1 MNQSFDYI
9 ICGAGASGLLL
20 ANAMIKDDFFRDKK
34 ILLIEKDSKSL
45 NDRTWGLWDDK
56 TNVLEPILH
65 KSWDH
70 AEFIGKSFKKH
81 FLLEPYKYKMVK
93 AIDFYSHFLEK
104 VNNSS
109 NCKYVNASISEIV
122 SNPTNNYVKTSI
134 GDFNSKII
142 FSSLPKNEKINF
154 IRYPLLN
161 QSFIGWT
168 IETEEDVFDDKTMTL
183 MDFDRDQKDETR
195 FIYVLPF
202 SSKIALVEY
211 TLFSE
216 KIISDQDY
224 EKGIKDYLSKQ
235 GIEKYNIIEKEK
247 GNIPMT
253 CFPFEKSNT
262 NKLIYIG
269 TAGGWTK
276 PSTGYTIKN
285 AIEKTKE
292 IVSLIKSNKP
302 LENFNKRN
310 RFWYYDLILLDVL
323 KSTNGDGYKAFS
335 YMFKRNNPIKILKF
349 LDEKTSLFEELPIL
363 LSVNKI
369 PFIKALVNRFAKIID
384 RVITKPDGL
393 KKSNIP

>member
-1 MNQSFDYI
+1 MNKSFDYI

-34 ILLIEKDSKSL
+34 ILLIEKDSKSI

-56 TNVLEPILH
+56 TNVLESIVY
-65 KSWDH
+65 KSWDN
-70 AEFIGKSFKKH
+70 AEFIGQSFKKH

-93 AIDFYSHFLEK
+93 AIDFYSHFLKK
-104 VNNSS
+104 VNNAS

-122 SNPTNNYVKTSI
+122 SNQTNNYVKTSI
-134 GDFNSKII
+134 GNFNSKII
-142 FSSLPKNEKINF
+142 FSSLPKTEKIKF

-168 IETEEDVFDDKTMTL
+168 IETEEDIFDDKTITL

-202 SSKIALVEY
+202 SSKRALVEY

-224 EKGIKDYLSKQ
+224 EKGIKEYLSEK

-262 NKLIYIG
+262 NQLIYIG

-323 KSTNGDGYKAFS
+323 KSTKGNGYKAFS
-335 YMFKRNNPIKILKF
+335 SMFKKNNPMKILKF
-349 LDEKTSLFEELPIL
+349 LDEKTNLFEELPIL

-384 RVITKPDGL
+384 RIITKPD
-393 KKSNIP
+393 

>member
-1 MNQSFDYI
+1 MNKSFDYI

-34 ILLIEKDSKSL
+34 ILLIEKDSKSI

-56 TNVLEPILH
+56 TNVLESIVY
-65 KSWDH
+65 KSWDN
-70 AEFIGKSFKKH
+70 AEFIGQSFKKH

-104 VNNSS
+104 VNNAS
-109 NCKYVNASISEIV
+109 NCKYINASISEIV
-122 SNPTNNYVKTSI
+122 SNQTNNYVKTSI
-134 GDFNSKII
+134 GNFNSKFI
-142 FSSLPKNEKINF
+142 FSSLPKTEKIKF

-168 IETEEDVFDDKTMTL
+168 IETEEDIFDDKTITL

-202 SSKIALVEY
+202 SSKRALVEY

-224 EKGIKDYLSKQ
+224 EKGIKEYLNEK

-262 NKLIYIG
+262 NQLIYIG

-323 KSTNGDGYKAFS
+323 KSTKGNGYKAFS
-335 YMFKRNNPIKILKF
+335 YMFKRNNPMKILKF
-349 LDEKTSLFEELPIL
+349 LDEKTNLFEELPIL

-384 RVITKPDGL
+384 RIITKPD
-393 KKSNIP
+393 

>member
-1 MNQSFDYI
+1 MKKSFDYI

-20 ANAMIKDDFFRDKK
+20 ANAMIEDSFFRDKK
-34 ILLIEKDSKSL
+34 ILLIEKGNKSI
-45 NDRTWGLWDDK
+45 NDRTWGLWDNK
-56 TNVLEPILH
+56 ANVLDPIVH

-81 FLLEPYKYKMVK
+81 FLLEPYKYKMIK
-93 AIDFYSHFLEK
+93 AIDFYSHFLNK
-104 VNNSS
+104 VKNAKNFE
-109 NCKYVNASISEIV
+109 YVNASIFEIV
-122 SNPTNNYVKTSI
+122 SNPTSNYVSTSI
-134 GDFNSKII
+134 GNFKSKLI
-142 FSSLPKNEKINF
+142 FSSLPKNNKINF
-154 IRYPLLN
+154 TRYPLLH

-168 IETEEDVFDDKTMTL
+168 IETEKDVFDEKTMTL

-202 SSKIALVEY
+202 SSKQALVEY
-211 TLFSE
+211 TLFSD

-224 EKGIKDYLSKQ
+224 EKGIKEYLKKK
-235 GIEKYNIIEKEK
+235 GIDKFNVIEKEK

-253 CFPFEKSNT
+253 CFPFKKSNT

-292 IVSLIKSNKP
+292 ITSLIKSNKS
-302 LENFNKRN
+302 LEHFNKNN

-323 KSTNGDGYKAFS
+323 IATKGNGYKAFS
-335 YMFKRNNPIKILKF
+335 YMFKRNNPIRILKF
-349 LDEKTSLFEELPIL
+349 LDEKTSVFEEVPIL
-363 LSVNKI
+363 LSVNKV
-369 PFIKALVNRFAKIID
+369 PFTIALVNRLAKIID
-384 RVITKPDGL
+384 RIITKPD
-393 KKSNIP
+393 

>member
-1 MNQSFDYI
+1 MKKSFDYI

-20 ANAMIKDDFFRDKK
+20 ANAMIEDSFFGDKK
-34 ILLIEKDSKSL
+34 ILLIEKGNKSI
-45 NDRTWGLWDDK
+45 NDRTWGLWDNK
-56 TNVLEPILH
+56 ANVLDSIVH

-81 FLLEPYKYKMVK
+81 FLLEPYKYKMIK
-93 AIDFYSHFLEK
+93 AIDFYSHFLNK
-104 VNNSS
+104 VKNAKNFE
-109 NCKYVNASISEIV
+109 YVNASIFEIV
-122 SNPTNNYVKTSI
+122 SNPTSNYVSTSI
-134 GDFNSKII
+134 GNFKSKLI
-142 FSSLPKNEKINF
+142 FSSLPKNNKINF
-154 IRYPLLN
+154 TRYPLLH

-168 IETEEDVFDDKTMTL
+168 IETEKDVFDEKTMTL

-202 SSKIALVEY
+202 SSKQALVEY
-211 TLFSE
+211 TLFSD

-224 EKGIKDYLSKQ
+224 EKGIKEYLKKK
-235 GIEKYNIIEKEK
+235 GIDKFNVIEKEK

-253 CFPFEKSNT
+253 CFPFKKSNT

-292 IVSLIKSNKP
+292 ITSLIKSNKS
-302 LENFNKRN
+302 LEHFNKNN

-323 KSTNGDGYKAFS
+323 IATKGNGYKAFS
-335 YMFKRNNPIKILKF
+335 YMFKRNNPIRILKF
-349 LDEKTSLFEELPIL
+349 LDEKTSVFEEVPIL
-363 LSVNKI
+363 LSVNKV
-369 PFIKALVNRFAKIID
+369 PFTIALVNRLAKIID
-384 RVITKPDGL
+384 RIITKPD
-393 KKSNIP
+393 

>member
-1 MNQSFDYI
+1 MNKSFDYI

-34 ILLIEKDSKSL
+34 ILLIEKDSKSI

-56 TNVLEPILH
+56 TNVLESIVY
-65 KSWDH
+65 KSWDN
-70 AEFIGKSFKKH
+70 AEFIGQSFKKH

-93 AIDFYSHFLEK
+93 AIDFYSHFLKK
-104 VNNSS
+104 VNNAS

-122 SNPTNNYVKTSI
+122 SNQTNNYVKTSI
-134 GDFNSKII
+134 GNFNSKFI
-142 FSSLPKNEKINF
+142 FSSLPKTEKIKF

-168 IETEEDVFDDKTMTL
+168 IETEEDIFDDKTITL

-202 SSKIALVEY
+202 SSKRALVEY

-224 EKGIKDYLSKQ
+224 EKGIKEYLSEK

-262 NKLIYIG
+262 NQLIYIG

-323 KSTNGDGYKAFS
+323 KSTKGNGYKAFS
-335 YMFKRNNPIKILKF
+335 SMFKKNNPMKILKF
-349 LDEKTSLFEELPIL
+349 LDEKTNLFEELPIL

-384 RVITKPDGL
+384 RIITKPD
-393 KKSNIP
+393 